1 MTRRPRLDKA
11 DAWAIRGAEQ
21 GLRNIHPFRRCSTQ
35 MIGRRRIVSTYNI
48 VNMASGEELGRY
60 FARTV
65 SDALNAMARMSGFE
79 NYEQACG
86 ALPAIRDQLFV
97 TEL

>member
-1 MTRRPRLDKA
+1 M
-11 DAWAIRGAEQ
+11 
-21 GLRNIHPFRRCSTQ
+21 
-35 MIGRRRIVSTYNI
+35 STYNI

-65 SDALNAMARMSGFE
+65 IDALNAMARTAGFE
-79 NYEQACG
+79 DYDQACG
-86 ALPAIRDQLFV
+86 MLPAIKDQLFV

>member
-1 MTRRPRLDKA
+1 M
-11 DAWAIRGAEQ
+11 
-21 GLRNIHPFRRCSTQ
+21 
-35 MIGRRRIVSTYNI
+35 STYNI
-48 VNMASGEELGRY
+48 VNMQSGEELGRY

-65 SDALNAMARMSGFE
+65 SEALNAMARAAGFE

-86 ALPAIRDQLFV
+86 LVPDIREQLFV

>member
-1 MTRRPRLDKA
+1 M
-11 DAWAIRGAEQ
+11 
-21 GLRNIHPFRRCSTQ
+21 
-35 MIGRRRIVSTYNI
+35 STYNI

-65 SDALNAMARMSGFE
+65 GDALNAMAQMAGFE
-79 NYEQACG
+79 TYEEACG
-86 ALPAIRDQLFV
+86 ACPAIREQLFV

>member
-1 MTRRPRLDKA
+1 
-11 DAWAIRGAEQ
+11 
-21 GLRNIHPFRRCSTQ
+21 
-35 MIGRRRIVSTYNI
+35 VSTYNI

-65 SDALNAMARMSGFE
+65 GDALNAMAQMAGYE
-79 NYEQACG
+79 TYEQACG